1 MKLKR
6 IARFL
11 TPTFVLLIV
20 WFLLRPS
27 VSAPPP
33 SDKATPVSIFF
44 YVLLFSLGLFAVVAQ
59 TLALLALIKHDWNK
73 AHIAGWYFLLA
84 FAAFPTLLLFPAYRG
99 WHGFE
104 FGSPGPGA
112 FYAILVIFWLAAIA
126 AIPKSIRNRLR
137 AKRIG

>member
-20 WFLLRPS
+20 LFLLRPS

-33 SDKATPVSIFF
+33 SDKATPASIFF

-59 TLALLALIKHDWNK
+59 TLALLALIKRDWAK
-73 AHIAGWYFLLA
+73 AHIGGWSFLLA
-84 FAAFPTLLLFPAYRG
+84 FAALVTLFLFPAYRG
-99 WHGFE
+99 WHGWE
-104 FGSPGPGA
+104 FGSTGPGA

-126 AIPKSIRNRLR
+126 AMPKSIRNHLR
-137 AKRIG
+137 GKRVG